1 MQMMQKVWRWNLGGL
16 GYSNNGVNGPFE
28 TAITQDGSIVA
39 NFITAGILTGIL
51 VQGVALKH

>member
-1 MQMMQKVWRWNLGGL
+1 MMQKVWRWNLGGL